1 MILVSCRLVPNEMQP
16 VSPRRRAT
24 SEGFFASK
32 LPPDCCI
39 FLQYASTSAVLQLRG
54 LRQYELRARRGDQ
67 SGREP
72 LSNRIRR
79 LHEVPGN
86 GLATGARASAAG
98 ARFQTRVE
106 IMIVSLTQ
114 RTLKTSIACAVVTC
128 VASLPSI
135 ASAHD
140 LGGVEAQ
147 GRYDVVHPIEDAL
160 PRSQLTPGAVDPRVT
175 QANTRS
181 TICVRGYT
189 KQIRPLAKY
198 TSDLKRKQIARYG
211 YEDRRL
217 RDYEED
223 HLISL
228 ELGGSPTSPKNL
240 WPEPRHVVGGWGA
253 DAKDQLENELH
264 RRVCRGELPLAEA
277 QHSIA
282 TDWVATYKKYVG
294 EAVVK
299 R

>member
-1 MILVSCRLVPNEMQP
+1 
-16 VSPRRRAT
+16 
-24 SEGFFASK
+24 
-32 LPPDCCI
+32 
-39 FLQYASTSAVLQLRG
+39 
-54 LRQYELRARRGDQ
+54 
-67 SGREP
+67 
-72 LSNRIRR
+72 
-79 LHEVPGN
+79 
-86 GLATGARASAAG
+86 
-98 ARFQTRVE
+98 
-106 IMIVSLTQ
+106 MIVSLT
-114 RTLKTSIACAVVTC
+114 RRVLKTCLVGAAIVAVI
-128 VASLPSI
+128 SLPSI
-135 ASAHD
+135 ASARD

-175 QANTRS
+175 QSNIRS

-189 KQIRPLAKY
+189 KRVRPPAKY
-198 TSDLKRKQIARYG
+198 TSDLKRKQIARYA

-240 WPEPRHVVGGWGA
+240 WPEPRHVLGGWGA

-264 RRVCRGELPLAEA
+264 RRVCSGELPLAEA
-277 QHSIA
+277 QRAIA
-282 TDWVATYKKYVG
+282 TSWIAAYKRFVG

>member
-1 MILVSCRLVPNEMQP
+1 M
-16 VSPRRRAT
+16 
-24 SEGFFASK
+24 
-32 LPPDCCI
+32 
-39 FLQYASTSAVLQLRG
+39 
-54 LRQYELRARRGDQ
+54 
-67 SGREP
+67 
-72 LSNRIRR
+72 
-79 LHEVPGN
+79 
-86 GLATGARASAAG
+86 
-98 ARFQTRVE
+98 
-106 IMIVSLTQ
+106 MIVSLTQ
-114 RTLKTSIACAVVTC
+114 RTLRTSIACAVVTS

-160 PRSQLTPGAVDPRVT
+160 PRSQLTPGAVESSGDAGQHSVDDLRSRIHETNPAAGAIHERP
-175 QANTRS
+175 QARAD
-181 TICVRGYT
+181 
-189 KQIRPLAKY
+189 RPL
-198 TSDLKRKQIARYG
+198 
-211 YEDRRL
+211 RL
-217 RDYEED
+217 RRSSATRYEED

-264 RRVCRGELPLAEA
+264 RRVCRGELPQAEA

-282 TDWVATYKKYVG
+282 TDWVAAYKKYVG